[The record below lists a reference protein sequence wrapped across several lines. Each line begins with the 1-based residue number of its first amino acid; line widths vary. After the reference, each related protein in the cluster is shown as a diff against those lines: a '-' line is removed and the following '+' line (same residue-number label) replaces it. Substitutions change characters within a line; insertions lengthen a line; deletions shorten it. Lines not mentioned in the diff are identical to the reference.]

1 MSEPFI
7 RAQGLRYTYMAGT
20 PLAVEA
26 LKGVDIEVWPGE
38 AIGLIGPAGA
48 GKSTLVQHL
57 NGLLRP
63 GARGRL
69 WIDGQDMGD
78 PRVDARPLRR
88 RIGLVF
94 QRPEDQLFKTL
105 VGDDIAFGP
114 RQLGLPREE
123 VRERVRW
130 AMEMVG
136 LDFQAFVDR
145 PIVSLSGG
153 ERRRAAIAGTLA
165 LRPSILIL
173 DEATSGLDP
182 RGRRQ
187 LLDLLRRL
195 HQEEGTTVI
204 LVTTHMEDLVGLAG
218 RVVVLAGGRT
228 VLAGSLREVYGQADL
243 LRRHGLGVPQMAE
256 VGEALAARGCRLS
269 RVPLTVQEAEE
280 EIAPRLGVSCGVV

>member
-63 GARGRL
+63 RARGQL

-78 PRVDARPLRR
+78 PRGDARPLRR

-136 LDFQAFVDR
+136 LDFRTFVDR

-165 LRPSILIL
+165 LRPSTLIL

-195 HQEEGTTVI
+195 HQEEGTTII

-228 VLAGSLREVYGQADL
+228 VLEGSLREVYGQADL
-243 LRRHGLGVPQMAE
+243 LRSHGLGVPQMAE
-256 VGEALAARGCRLS
+256 VGEALVARGCRLS